1 MFASTEAEFLDK
13 IQTKVLRVFL
23 LVIHSHLCSFSLK
36 FLFLQLTQALTV
48 SAKEKGGK
56 PEIYTPLPCGL
67 RNPHR
72 NLKSENSQ
80 IMPRNLNEIVCS
92 RIRLQ

>member
-56 PEIYTPLPCGL
+56 PERVFTELLSPA
-67 RNPHR
+67 
-72 NLKSENSQ
+72 
-80 IMPRNLNEIVCS
+80 
-92 RIRLQ
+92 